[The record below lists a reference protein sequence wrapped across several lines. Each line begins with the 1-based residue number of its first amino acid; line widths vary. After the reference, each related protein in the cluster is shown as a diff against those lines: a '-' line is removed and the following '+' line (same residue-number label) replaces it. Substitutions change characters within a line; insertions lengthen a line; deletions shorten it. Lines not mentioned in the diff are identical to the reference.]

1 MNEVPQFFAIM
12 GFAPIYTNDAFAPNG
27 YCVLPNHV
35 DNSLDTDYGY
45 QIVHSAVGTL
55 KSVSRDFKRY
65 SRYYARSTKIGSQAL
80 NLKARRSEKNYSD
93 DARNEVLSE
102 EKTNKILICLTQ
114 NDL

>member
-1 MNEVPQFFAIM
+1 MRLVADHQVS
-12 GFAPIYTNDAFAPNG
+12 G
-27 YCVLPNHV
+27 
-35 DNSLDTDYGY
+35 TDYGY

-93 DARNEVLSE
+93 DARDEVLSE